1 MLAKLLTPFL
11 CCSLSEFGVC
21 IRRSGLGLSWN
32 YFRLAQYLD
41 DRRVYGLQARG
52 FDGITPPAPTLEA
65 MVSDYINQIRTIQ
78 PEGPYHLLGWSFGGA
93 GAAGMAAELEGQGET
108 LAPAVTAACT

>member
-1 MLAKLLTPFL
+1 MPSKLLTPFL

-41 DRRVYGLQARG
+41 DRPVYGLQARG

-78 PEGPYHLLGWSFGGA
+78 PKGPYHLLGWSFGGA
-93 GAAGMAAELEGQGET
+93 VAQGMAAELERQGET
-108 LAPAVTAACT
+108 VAPAGLAGFT